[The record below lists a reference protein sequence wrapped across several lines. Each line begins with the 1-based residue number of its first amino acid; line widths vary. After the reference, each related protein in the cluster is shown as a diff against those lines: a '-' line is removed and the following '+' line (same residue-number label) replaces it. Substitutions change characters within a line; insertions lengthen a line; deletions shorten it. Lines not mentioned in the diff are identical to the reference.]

1 MSDTLGNYEPKDIEE
16 RWYSHWEDQ
25 GFFHDEPDEAAEPFC
40 LIIPP
45 PNVTGVL
52 HMGHAFGHTHM
63 DLYTRRARMQGKKAL
78 WLPGTDHA
86 GIATQNVVERELAK
100 EGKTRHDLGREAF
113 VDRVW
118 SWKAEYG
125 NRINDQMRKLGN
137 SCDWSRER
145 FTMDEG
151 LSRAVRTT
159 FVRWF
164 EDGLIYRGNR
174 IINWCPRCTTALSD
188 IEVEHED
195 VAGEII
201 TFKYELSDGSGT
213 IKVATTR
220 IETMLGDTGI
230 AVHPDDERYG
240 DLVGKT
246 VKHPFFPERVV
257 RIVADEAVDMEF
269 GTGAVK
275 ATPAHDPT
283 DFEIGQRQELESI
296 NIFDKDA
303 HITELGGQFQGLDRY
318 EARRAV
324 LEALQ
329 EMGAVEKVERPYVHA
344 VGHCYRCHT
353 EIEPWLSEQWFV
365 KMKPLAEPA
374 IAAVR
379 DGRMRILPE
388 RFAKTYFDWM
398 ENIRDWCISR
408 QIWWGHRIPV
418 WYCDGCDATFA
429 ALEDPTECPECGSG
443 SLRQDEDVLDTW
455 FSSQLFPFSTLGW
468 PDETPELDY
477 FYPTT
482 LMVTGYEILYL
493 WVARMIFSGLYF
505 MDDVPFKDVLIH
517 GIVRDAHGKKMS
529 KSLGNVVNPLDLI
542 DRFGADSLR
551 FALASLATSG
561 NDVNFSDDRIEGSR
575 NFANKLWNATRF
587 VLKMVGDARPELS
600 EQADLSPADRWIL
613 SRLDTTLARYEQ
625 ELSAYNLAQAM
636 RVLQQFIWTEY
647 CDWYIELAKLE
658 MEGERKDQ
666 TSAVLLEV
674 LDAILRALHPVM
686 PFVTEEL
693 WHVLRPE
700 SRSVMFEAWPQSQSH
715 SDPDAES
722 VLERFQ
728 DLVGALRRLKVDHG
742 IPQGQRIPVQVAKG
756 HFEDE
761 IETMRPALHS
771 LARLESISFVDELP
785 GGAGTARVITAVG
798 IEVAVELG
806 GLVDLD
812 VERKRLQVKLDEE
825 IAEIK
830 RAEGKLGNESFV
842 AKAPPAV
849 VEKEREKLEE
859 HRAAKAKLEAQ
870 LASLGT
876 S

>member
-1 MSDTLGNYEPKDIEE
+1 MTKSLGSYDPKEIES

-25 GFFHDEPDEAAEPFC
+25 GFFHDEPDPSSENFC

-100 EGKTRHDLGREAF
+100 EGQTRHDLGREEF
-113 VDRVW
+113 VERVW
-118 SWKAEYG
+118 AWKAEYG
-125 NRINDQMRKLGN
+125 NQINDQMRKLGN
-137 SCDWSRER
+137 SCDWTRER

-159 FVRWF
+159 FVRWY

-201 TFKYELSDGSGT
+201 TFRYELSDGSGS

-230 AVHPDDERYG
+230 AVHPDDERYAA
-240 DLVGKT
+240 LVGKT
-246 VKHPFFPERVV
+246 VKHPFFPEREV
-257 RIVADEAVDMEF
+257 RIVADDAVDMEF

-283 DFEIGQRQELESI
+283 DFEIGQRQGLESI

-303 HITELGGQFQGLDRY
+303 HINELGGRFEGLDRY

-324 LEALQ
+324 HEAL
-329 EMGAVEKVERPYVHA
+329 EELGVVEKVERPYVHA

-353 EIEPWLSEQWFV
+353 EVEPWLSEQWFV

-374 IAAVR
+374 IEAVK
-379 DGRMRILPE
+379 DGRIRIVPP
-388 RFAKTYFDWM
+388 RFAKSYFDWM

-418 WYCDGCDATFA
+418 WYCGDCDATFA
-429 ALEDPTECPECGSG
+429 ALEDPTECTECGSG

-468 PDETPELDY
+468 PDETPELDN

-505 MDDVPFKDVLIH
+505 MDEVPFEDVLIH

-575 NFANKLWNATRF
+575 NFANKLWNASRF
-587 VLKMVGDARPELS
+587 VLMMVGDARP
-600 EQADLSPADRWIL
+600 DLPEESTLAPQDRWIL
-613 SRLDTTLARYEQ
+613 SRLDETVARYET
-625 ELSAYNLAQAM
+625 ELSNYNLAQAM
-636 RVLQQFIWTEY
+636 RILHQFIWTEY

-658 MEGERKDQ
+658 MEGDRKEA
-666 TSAVLLEV
+666 TSAVLIEV
-674 LDAILRALHPVM
+674 LDTILRALHPVM
-686 PFVTEEL
+686 PFITEEL
-693 WHVLRPE
+693 WRELRPD
-700 SRSVMFEAWPQSQSH
+700 SRSVMFEAWPSSRSFNH
-715 SDPDAES
+715 PEAEAQMT
-722 VLERFQ
+722 RFQ
-728 DLVGALRRLKVDHG
+728 ELVVGLRRLKVDHD
-742 IPQGQRIPVQVAKG
+742 IPQGQRVPIVIAKG
-756 HFEDE
+756 HHQDE
-761 IETMRPALHS
+761 IEELTPALLAS
-771 LARLESISFVDELP
+771 ARLESISFVDELP
-785 GGAGTARVITAVG
+785 SAPGTARVITPAG
-798 IEVAVELG
+798 IEAAVELS

-812 VERKRLQVKLDEE
+812 VERDRLRKKLDAE

-842 AKAPPAV
+842 AKAPAEV
-849 VEKEREKLEE
+849 VESERTKLEE
-859 HRAAKAKLEAQ
+859 HRSAKAKLESQ
-870 LASLGT
+870 LEALGT
-876 S
+876 A

>member
-1 MSDTLGNYEPKDIEE
+1 VTDKLGNYEPKEIEG
-16 RWYSHWEDQ
+16 RWYTHWEDQ
-25 GFFHDEPDEAAEPFC
+25 GYFHDEPDDSAEPFC
-40 LIIPP
+40 LVIPP
-45 PNVTGVL
+45 PNVTGAL
-52 HMGHAFGHTHM
+52 HMGHAFGHTQM
-63 DLYTRRARMQGKKAL
+63 DLFTRRARMQGKRAL

-100 EGKTRHDLGREAF
+100 EGKTRHDLGREGF
-113 VDRVW
+113 VERIW
-118 SWKAEYG
+118 AWKEEYG

-159 FVRWF
+159 FVRWYD
-164 EDGLIYRGNR
+164 DGLIYRGNR

-201 TFKYELSDGSGT
+201 TFRYDLADGSGS

-230 AVHPDDERYG
+230 AVHPDDERYA
-240 DLVGKT
+240 DLVGKNVT
-246 VKHPFFPERVV
+246 HPFFPERSVP
-257 RIVADEAVDMEF
+257 IVADEAVDMEF

-283 DFEIGQRQELESI
+283 DFEIGDRQGLEFI
-296 NIFDKDA
+296 NIFDKEA
-303 HITELGGQFQGLDRY
+303 HVNELGGRFAGLDRY

-324 LEALQ
+324 YEALD
-329 EMGAVEKVERPYVHA
+329 EMGLVEKTERPYVHA

-365 KMKPLAEPA
+365 NMKPLAEPA

-379 DGRMRILPE
+379 DGRIRITPE
-388 RFAKTYFDWM
+388 RFAKSYFDWM

-418 WYCDGCDATFA
+418 WYCDDCGEQFA
-429 ALEDPTECPECGSG
+429 ALEDPTECKKCGAG
-443 SLRQDEDVLDTW
+443 TLRQDEDVLDTW

-468 PDETPELDY
+468 PDQTEDLAY

-493 WVARMIFSGLYF
+493 WVARMIFSGLYL
-505 MDDVPFKDVLIH
+505 MEEVPFRDVLIH

-529 KSLGNVVNPLDLI
+529 KSLGNVINPLDLI
-542 DRFGADSLR
+542 DRFGADALR

-561 NDVNFSDDRIEGSR
+561 NDVNFADDRIEGSR
-575 NFANKLWNATRF
+575 NFANKLWNASRF
-587 VLKMVGDARPELS
+587 VLMMVGDSRSELPS
-600 EQADLSPADRWIL
+600 KEDLSVPDRWIL
-613 SRLDTTLARYEQ
+613 SRLDGTIARYEE
-625 ELSAYNLAQAM
+625 ELGSYNLAQAM
-636 RVLQQFIWTEY
+636 RILHQFIWTEY

-658 MEGERKDQ
+658 MDGERKE
-666 TSAVLLEV
+666 AVGGVLVHV
-674 LDAILRALHPVM
+674 LDTILRLLHPVM
-686 PFVTEEL
+686 PFITEEL
-693 WHVLRPE
+693 WHELRPGPG
-700 SRSVMFEAWPQSQSH
+700 SVMFEAWPTPGTH
-715 SDPDAES
+715 SDAAAEAQM
-722 VLERFQ
+722 ERFQ
-728 DLVGALRRLKVDHG
+728 DLVAALRRLKVDHG
-742 IPQGQRIPVQVAKG
+742 MPQGQRIPVSIVRGPLQGELEEMEA
-756 HFEDE
+756 
-761 IETMRPALHS
+761 ALLAS
-771 LARLESISFVDELP
+771 ARLESIDFVSELP
-785 GGAGTARVITAVG
+785 SSAGTARVITPAG
-798 IEVAVELG
+798 IECAVELG
-806 GLVDLD
+806 SLVDLD
-812 VERKRLQVKLDEE
+812 VEKKRLETKLEE
-825 IAEIK
+825 EKAEIR

-849 VEKEREKLEE
+849 VEKERSKLEE
-859 HRAAKAKLEAQ
+859 HRVALAKVQAQ
-870 LASLGT
+870 LDALG